1 MAEMK
6 FLWGERAVVPFEN
19 LMKANLT
26 SSQKMLL
33 CTISHLMWVFW
44 IPGQEPL
51 DVVVLGGST

>member
-1 MAEMK
+1 MT
-6 FLWGERAVVPFEN
+6 FLCGERAAVPFEN

-33 CTISHLMWVFW
+33 CTISHLMWVSW